1 MRSFLKRHFYLL
13 PVVLL
18 GTLLLMSVSGA
29 QSPAFRIGVIDTPQG
44 ALVNGARLATDAIN
58 ARGGVVGA
66 DGTRFQ
72 LVLVVQSPDENGG
85 IEDAVANIN
94 QSAVTAVIGPSQTST
109 ALDNITLLQSLNVPV
124 LTAAIG
130 DTILASDGT
139 GRLFR
144 ARAAEVYQGRA
155 LAAHLTQDLEISRI
169 ATIQLDIAST
179 AGVVG
184 FTTAAS
190 AFGAQL
196 QAPIL
201 FEQGKTIDNLVQQA
215 LATSVQA
222 IAVYGP
228 PELGAEVVSGLRA
241 GGFNGIIAFSR
252 AEEEAFRNLVT
263 LENLEGVLT
272 TTTWSAASDDELSAA
287 FVLDYVR
294 TFNAVPDEF
303 AAAGY
308 DAVQLIAEGLSRPGE
323 LVDNLSSLEAIQG
336 VQGLLTPSRLTRG
349 ETGDNVQVIEI
360 NGFGGSRLVARY
372 FNEQRVENDAVLI
385 IATPTPAP
393 TATPEGVVLT
403 VESQVLNV
411 RTGPGTNYDVIGQL
425 RNGEQLRVLGS
436 NIDFTWAVI
445 EFRGQQG
452 WVSTAGN
459 LVELFGDLRSVPLVQ
474 APPTPTPA
482 PPTPTQP
489 PSDRADI
496 VILSASPST
505 IPWNTPFNVDVA
517 MQNLGGVN
525 AGAFAVAAA
534 FEPLGSP
541 AGFTS
546 QNFSGL
552 ASKQI
557 QSFQLAVP
565 PITQTG
571 NFETAIVAD
580 LNNQLDEGP
589 GETNN
594 VYSFRYK
601 VDRSSITNVSTLGI
615 GSGIDLDGG
624 SGFDLFFTAAGV
636 QTGAP
641 CGGTVNCM
649 GLLSPSLNWDTAHYD
664 AVSPTF
670 GVNTTQVINVALVPG
685 TTIGILTDLGNRV
698 VLRVDSV
705 VPGVS
710 ISFTYRRYS

>member
-1 MRSFLKRHFYLL
+1 MHSSLKKPFSLL
-13 PVVLL
+13 FVLAT
-18 GTLLLMSVSGA
+18 GIALLLSVSNA
-29 QSPAFRIGVIDTPQG
+29 QSPVFRIGVIDSPQG
-44 ALVNGARLATDAIN
+44 SLVNGARLAANEIN

-72 LVLVVQSPDENGG
+72 LALIVQSPDENGG
-85 IEDAVANIN
+85 IATAVANIN
-94 QSAVTAVIGPSQTST
+94 QAAVTAVIGPSETST
-109 ALDNITLLQSLNVPV
+109 VLDNLTLLQSLNVPV

-139 GRLFR
+139 ERLYR

-155 LAAHLTQDLEISRI
+155 LAAHLINDLEISRI
-169 ATIQLDIAST
+169 TTIQLDIAST

-190 AFGAQL
+190 ALGAQV
-196 QAPIL
+196 QPTII
-201 FEQGKTIDNLVQQA
+201 FEQGKTIETLIQQA
-215 LATSVQA
+215 LGASVQA
-222 IAVYGP
+222 IAIYGP
-228 PELGAEVVSGLRA
+228 PELAAEVVTNLRA
-241 GGFNGIIAFSR
+241 RGFNGIIAVNR
-252 AEEEAFRNLVT
+252 AEEAQFRSQVA
-263 LENLEGVLT
+263 LENLEGILT
-272 TTTWSAASDDELSAA
+272 TTTWSAASDDERSAA
-287 FVLDYVR
+287 FVLAYVR
-294 TFNAVPDEF
+294 AFNAVPDEL

-308 DAVQLIAEGLSRPGE
+308 DAMRLIAEGLSRPGE
-323 LVDNLSSLEAIQG
+323 LVDNLSMLEAVQG
-336 VQGLLTPSRLTRG
+336 VQGLLTPARLTRG

-360 NGFGGSRLVARY
+360 NSFGGSRLAARY
-372 FNEQRVENDAVLI
+372 FNQQRVVDEAQLV

-403 VESQVLNV
+403 VISQVLNV

-425 RNGEQLRVLGS
+425 RNGEQMRILGA

-445 EFRGQQG
+445 QFRGQQA
-452 WVSTAGN
+452 WVSTASN
-459 LVELFGDLRSVPLVQ
+459 LVEIFGDIRSLPLVQ

-489 PSDRADI
+489 PSDRPDI
-496 VILSASPST
+496 VILSASPSL
-505 IPWNTPFNVDVA
+505 IPWNTTFNVDVA

-525 AGAFAVAAA
+525 AGPFAVAAA

-541 AGFTS
+541 AGFAS

-557 QSFQLAVP
+557 QSFQLTVP

-580 LNNQLDEGP
+580 LNNQLDEGI
-589 GETNN
+589 GEANN
-594 VYSFRYK
+594 VYTFKYK
-601 VDRSSITNVSTLGI
+601 VDRNSITNVSTLGV
-615 GSGIDLDGG
+615 GSSIDLDGG
-624 SGFDLFFTAAGV
+624 SANDITFTAAGI
-636 QTGAP
+636 QTTAP
-641 CGGTVNCM
+641 CGGPINCV

-664 AVSPTF
+664 AVSSTF
-670 GVNTTQVINVALVPG
+670 GVNTTQVLNVALMPG
-685 TTIGILTDLGNRV
+685 TTIGVLTDLGNRV

-710 ISFTYRRYS
+710 ITFTYRRY

>member
-1 MRSFLKRHFYLL
+1 MRLFLKRPFYLL
-13 PVVLL
+13 PVLVVGIVLL
-18 GTLLLMSVSGA
+18 LSVSSA
-29 QSPAFRIGVIDTPQG
+29 QSPVFRIGIIDSPQG
-44 ALVNGARLATDAIN
+44 ALVNGARLAANEIN

-66 DGTRFQ
+66 DGSRFQ
-72 LVLVVQSPDENGG
+72 LALIVQSPDENGG
-85 IEDAVANIN
+85 IATAVANIG
-94 QSAVTAVIGPSQTST
+94 QAAVTAVIGPSETST
-109 ALDNITLLQSLNVPV
+109 VLDNLTLLQSLNVPV

-139 GRLFR
+139 ERLYR

-155 LAAHLTQDLEISRI
+155 LAAHLTNDLEISRI

-190 AFGAQL
+190 ALGAQV
-196 QAPIL
+196 QPTII
-201 FEQGKTIDNLVQQA
+201 FEQGKTIESLVQQA
-215 LATSVQA
+215 LGTSPQA

-228 PELGAEVVSGLRA
+228 PELAAEIVSGLRA
-241 GGFNGIIAFSR
+241 GGFNGIIAVNR
-252 AEEEAFRNLVT
+252 AEEAAFRALVA
-263 LENLEGVLT
+263 LENLEGILT
-272 TTTWSAASDDELSAA
+272 TTTWSAASDDERSTA
-287 FVLDYVR
+287 FVLEYVR
-294 TFNAVPDEF
+294 TFNAVPDEL

-308 DAVQLIAEGLSRPGE
+308 DAMQLIAEGLSRPGE
-323 LVDNLSSLEAIQG
+323 LAGNLSALDAVQG

-349 ETGDNVQVIEI
+349 ETSDNVQVIEI
-360 NGFGGSRLVARY
+360 NGFGGSRLAARY
-372 FNEQRVENDAVLI
+372 FNQQRVEDEAQLV

-403 VESQVLNV
+403 VVSQVLNV

-425 RNGEQLRVLGS
+425 RNSEQVRVLGA

-445 EFRGQQG
+445 EFRGQQA
-452 WVSTAGN
+452 WVSTANN
-459 LVELFGDLRSVPLVQ
+459 LVEIFGDTRSVPLVQ

-496 VILSASPST
+496 VILSASPSV
-505 IPWNTPFNVDVA
+505 IPWNTTFNVDIA

-525 AGAFAVAAA
+525 AGPFAVAAA

-541 AGFTS
+541 AGFAS

-557 QSFQLAVP
+557 QSFQLTVP

-580 LNNQLDEGP
+580 LNNQLDEGI
-589 GETNN
+589 GEANN
-594 VYSFRYK
+594 VYTFKYK
-601 VDRSSITNVSTLGI
+601 VDRSSITNVSTLGV
-615 GSGIDLDGG
+615 GSSIDIDGG
-624 SGFDLFFTAAGV
+624 SANDITFTAAGI
-636 QTGAP
+636 QTTAP
-641 CGGTVNCM
+641 CGGAINCV

-664 AVSPTF
+664 AVSSTF
-670 GVNTTQVINVALVPG
+670 GINTTQVLNVALVPG

-710 ISFTYRRYS
+710 ISFTYRRY